1 LAGSLKREL
10 KSKYGVQPKMSH
22 EYHELEILVDGRSV
36 FCYSRAPQMPTVES
50 LMAAIEASKAA
61 GNVRDELTGEF

>member
-1 LAGSLKREL
+1 
-10 KSKYGVQPKMSH
+10 MSH
-22 EYHELEILVDGRSV
+22 KYHELEILVDGRSV

-61 GNVRDELTGEF
+61 GNVRDELTGKF